1 MLSVILR
8 TIYIAVVSPLDVMPY
23 GYDRLYQAQAT
34 SKTRKDNKAD
44 ITDLHLDLHLRL
56 LQSTARTYIRQHT
69 EQIFCLGSATPTAIC
84 YRYVL
89 CTVQDTTAILRQL
102 RT

>member
-1 MLSVILR
+1 MPQQMLSVILR

-23 GYDRLYQAQAT
+23 GHDRLYQVQAIK
-34 SKTRKDNKAD
+34 SKKDNKAD
-44 ITDLHLDLHLRL
+44 ITNLHLHL

-84 YRYVL
+84 YRNVL